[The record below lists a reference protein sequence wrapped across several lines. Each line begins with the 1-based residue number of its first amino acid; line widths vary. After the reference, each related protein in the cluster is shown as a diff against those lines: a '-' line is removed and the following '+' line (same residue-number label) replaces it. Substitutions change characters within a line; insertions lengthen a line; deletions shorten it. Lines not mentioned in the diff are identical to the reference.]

1 MERYVRRSAVGLCAF
16 MIVWVTVIQ
25 TLLELDLL
33 RSVFPSGISPLTT
46 DLVEKFF
53 PHSAVRVT
61 HHLGAVLWSS
71 TAIMQLNASL
81 RKRSPSVHRASGYVF
96 FLSCGLLTAGFFIID
111 QRQLHAKNIWMPDTD
126 DAHPFLERLPLH
138 AIMAWFVI
146 TALLAWYQAAIRRD
160 FKAHQRFMYRH
171 LAAGLWVAVQR
182 ILYSLALPA
191 LKHKAGPGGGRDH
204 SV

>member
-1 MERYVRRSAVGLCAF
+1 
-16 MIVWVTVIQ
+16 
-25 TLLELDLL
+25 
-33 RSVFPSGISPLTT
+33 
-46 DLVEKFF
+46 
-53 PHSAVRVT
+53 
-61 HHLGAVLWSS
+61 
-71 TAIMQLNASL
+71 MQLNASL

-182 ILYSLALPA
+182 ILYAAEIILFEGAAVVAIFCCLGVTELSLSR
-191 LKHKAGPGGGRDH
+191 HGSKAIKTT
-204 SV
+204 